1 MNRLAASPTPRLEP
15 LKWSPRYET
24 GVPALDAQHQR
35 LFEIVEEVGARA
47 RGVDGRQG
55 DAFEAI
61 FDRLADYAQFHFD
74 FEEELQAEAGL
85 PEAERRAH
93 AETHRAFIRE
103 MQSLWVRRA
112 DFEHAGEALYRF
124 LAVWLI
130 DHVLGDDLD
139 SAGAL
144 RRAAMPTPPADDA
157 A

>member
-47 RGVDGRQG
+47 RGADGRQG

-93 AETHRAFIRE
+93 AETHRAFIR
-103 MQSLWVRRA
+103 SSRSIHVCASAWPA
-112 DFEHAGEALYRF
+112 PGTGFGTGSTAI
-124 LAVWLI
+124 I
-130 DHVLGDDLD
+130 D
-139 SAGAL
+139 GASVT
-144 RRAAMPTPPADDA
+144 AASIT
-157 A
+157 